1 MGFFNLK
8 TSRKVAKTIFPL
20 ALGVLVLWLLYKD
33 TNMAELWRLTKT
45 ANFYIIA
52 YSLLFGLAGNI
63 FRALRW
69 ELTIQS
75 VLYYPKRMSL
85 MYAGEVWR
93 CGVITKY
100 DKVPFSTT
108 FGTLIVDRFFDV
120 VAMGFIM
127 MLCLLLDFNFFFA
140 YFQTNPAVGERVVS
154 TFSSIWFYAIII
166 GFVMVLY
173 MLLKFLPNFILI
185 KKMRLFYNGMK
196 RDILTVWKMDRKG
209 LFVLYTFL
217 TWLGYYLY
225 FYLCFYAF
233 GFTEHLGPVAGLIV
247 FTMSTLGVAAP
258 TQGGIGA
265 WHFMVITSLLVY
277 GVSWEEGSAF
287 AGAVFTI
294 QSAWLI
300 LIGIFS
306 IFAIQY
312 VKRDLPE
319 KVEIRNS
326 ETND

>member
-1 MGFFNLK
+1 MINIEHLLPLVSKPSRYIDHEINAVRKSFSAHPVRMLFAFPDVYELGISHLGLKILYSIINRLPYAMADRVYLPWLDLLDLMKKENL
-8 TSRKVAKTIFPL
+8 P
-20 ALGVLVLWLLYKD
+20 
-33 TNMAELWRLTKT
+33 
-45 ANFYIIA
+45 
-52 YSLLFGLAGNI
+52 LFGLESRVSA
-63 FRALRW
+63 R
-69 ELTIQS
+69 E
-75 VLYYPKRMSL
+75 
-85 MYAGEVWR
+85 
-93 CGVITKY
+93 
-100 DKVPFSTT
+100 
-108 FGTLIVDRFFDV
+108 FDV
-120 VAMGFIM
+120 
-127 MLCLLLDFNFFFA
+127 
-140 YFQTNPAVGERVVS
+140 
-154 TFSSIWFYAIII
+154 
-166 GFVMVLY
+166 
-173 MLLKFLPNFILI
+173 
-185 KKMRLFYNGMK
+185 
-196 RDILTVWKMDRKG
+196 
-209 LFVLYTFL
+209 
-217 TWLGYYLY
+217 LGITL
-225 FYLCFYAF
+225 
-233 GFTEHLGPVAGLIV
+233 H

>member
-1 MGFFNLK
+1 
-8 TSRKVAKTIFPL
+8 
-20 ALGVLVLWLLYKD
+20 
-33 TNMAELWRLTKT
+33 
-45 ANFYIIA
+45 
-52 YSLLFGLAGNI
+52 
-63 FRALRW
+63 
-69 ELTIQS
+69 
-75 VLYYPKRMSL
+75 
-85 MYAGEVWR
+85 
-93 CGVITKY
+93 
-100 DKVPFSTT
+100 
-108 FGTLIVDRFFDV
+108 
-120 VAMGFIM
+120 
-127 MLCLLLDFNFFFA
+127 
-140 YFQTNPAVGERVVS
+140 
-154 TFSSIWFYAIII
+154 
-166 GFVMVLY
+166 